1 MAGLR
6 FLPAGGSRLA
16 FHSDSV
22 GGLSIVF
29 ASLAV
34 QRKEKLGKVAL
45 IVGVS
50 CTVIGMILG
59 AIVAN
64 M

>member
-1 MAGLR
+1 MAGYAS
-6 FLPAGGSRLA
+6 FPLA
-16 FHSDSV
+16 AVALLFIPILF